1 MEVGDKMKKKI
12 KFLTFLLLIVSFGII
27 LNFKN
32 TKAIKAESDNV
43 TLNGV
48 ALTKAVDGTYLI
60 DEKDSGKL
68 VINGTTYVEK

>member
-1 MEVGDKMKKKI
+1 MEVGDKMKKKV

-43 TLNGV
+43 T
-48 ALTKAVDGTYLI
+48 
-60 DEKDSGKL
+60 
-68 VINGTTYVEK
+68 